1 MVLLNCCL
9 IMLEVPELG
18 STRWTLISRLK
29 DLDDHEGWEDFFNTY
44 WKLIYTVALK
54 SGLTHMEAQEV
65 VQETLISVSKSIQE
79 FTTDPKAGSFKSWLL
94 KLTSWR
100 ILDQV
105 RKRNL
110 DTVENNIT
118 SASETPLEERIPD
131 PAGIELE
138 KIWAEEWEQNL
149 IENALKKLERQ
160 VSAKHYQ
167 IFYLHTIQNMPPE
180 KVARALG
187 INVDQVYLIKHRL
200 RKIFELA
207 LKELENEPVGRFQK
221 Q

>member
-1 MVLLNCCL
+1 
-9 IMLEVPELG
+9 MLEIPELG

-29 DLDDHEGWEDFFNTY
+29 NLEDQEGWQDFFDTY

-79 FTTDPKAGSFKSWLL
+79 FTTEGNNGSFKSWLL

-100 ILDQV
+100 IVDQV
-105 RKRNL
+105 RKR
-110 DTVENNIT
+110 TPNNAGNELGT
-118 SASETPLEERIPD
+118 SLSDTPLEERVPD

-149 IENALKKLERQ
+149 IENALKKVERQ
-160 VSAKHYQ
+160 ASAKHYQ
-167 IFYLHTIQNMPPE
+167 IFYLNTIQNLPPE

-187 INVDQVYLIKHRL
+187 IKVDQIYLIKHRL
-200 RKIFELA
+200 IKIFEQA
-207 LKELENEPVGRFQK
+207 LKELENQPVGRFLGQ
-221 Q
+221 